1 MKASIYNASAGSGK
15 TYRLAYNYVRTI
27 IRDPQNYSHILAVT
41 FTNKAT
47 EEMKNRILKELHLL
61 AAGKRSRYRKD
72 LRQELKLG
80 DAELQQ
86 RAAQGEQLIL
96 HNYSRFTVL
105 TIDRFFQRILRAFLH
120 ELDIDLNYSI
130 ELDTETL

>member
-27 IRDPQNYSHILAVT
+27 IRDPQIYSHILAVT

-61 AAGKRSRYRKD
+61 AAGKRSRYR
-72 LRQELKLG
+72 
-80 DAELQQ
+80 
-86 RAAQGEQLIL
+86 
-96 HNYSRFTVL
+96 
-105 TIDRFFQRILRAFLH
+105 
-120 ELDIDLNYSI
+120 
-130 ELDTETL
+130 